1 MYVAGCAP
9 EQVGLARAVGHQ
21 SPGAHVLAQLIHCRQ
36 PVLRHE
42 VHDPCD
48 TDLVDRFGGHRERIG
63 ALLHHCCECGLEL
76 DARTHAYRHDRHTQR
91 RCRSLYLFEL
101 EDIGGVVR
109 IPEKGYARD
118 GWNNLLENLQ
128 PLGTDVRANDGV
140 AGDISSRSGE
150 AWHEPGAYGIAD
162 RDHDDGD
169 RGGGLVSREACGR
182 AEGRN
187 DVHRATN
194 ERRRGLGES
203 LRHSIAIRIVEG
215 DVLAFE
221 VTEIAQP
228 VTEGVP
234 VERVVDNADA
244 RDLPRLL
251 RARRERPRSRRAADK
266 RNEVAALHS
275 ITSSTMESTACGTS
289 MFSARA
295 VCKFMTSSNLVDC
308 STGNSAGFSPLRI
321 LPA

>member
-1 MYVAGCAP
+1 REQPVRNLEAERLCSLEVDDEVEFDRLFHRQVGGGGALQNLLHVAGGP
-9 EQVGLARAVGHQ
+9 PGPVGQAWAGGHQ
-21 SPGAHVLAQLIHCRQ
+21 SSRTPGLAPLLHCRQ

-48 TDLVDRFGGHRERIG
+48 TELVDWFGSHRERIG

-76 DARTHAYRHDRHTQR
+76 DARADAYGDNRHTQR
-91 RCRSLYLFEL
+91 RCRSLYPFEL

-109 IPEKGYARD
+109 IKEKGYAR
-118 GWNNLLENLQ
+118 GGGNSLLANLQ
-128 PLGTDVRANDGV
+128 PLGTDVRAKDGV

-162 RDHDDGD
+162 RDHDDGN
-169 RGGGLVSREACGR
+169 RGSGLLGREARGR
-182 AEGRN
+182 AEGCN
-187 DVHRATN
+187 NVHLATN

-221 VTEIAQP
+221 VTKIAQP

-234 VERVVDNADA
+234 VDRVVDYADA
-244 RDLPRLL
+244 RDLPQLL
-251 RARRERPRSRRAADK
+251 RACRERPRRRAAAK
-266 RNEVAALHS
+266 QKEFAPSYA
-275 ITSSTMESTACGTS
+275 
-289 MFSARA
+289 
-295 VCKFMTSSNLVDC
+295 
-308 STGNSAGFSPLRI
+308 
-321 LPA
+321 

>member
-1 MYVAGCAP
+1 
-9 EQVGLARAVGHQ
+9 
-21 SPGAHVLAQLIHCRQ
+21 Q
-36 PVLRHE
+36 P
-42 VHDPCD
+42 
-48 TDLVDRFGGHRERIG
+48 
-63 ALLHHCCECGLEL
+63 
-76 DARTHAYRHDRHTQR
+76 

-128 PLGTDVRANDGV
+128 PLGTDVRAKDGV

-150 AWHEPGAYGIAD
+150 AWHKAGAHGIAD
-162 RDHDDGD
+162 RDHDDRNRD
-169 RGGGLVSREACGR
+169 GGLLGREACGR
-182 AEGRN
+182 GVGRN

-194 ERRRGLGES
+194 ERRRRLGES
-203 LRHSIAIRIVEG
+203 LRHPIAIRIVEG

-234 VERVVDNADA
+234 VERVIDNADT

-251 RARRERPRSRRAADK
+251 RAGRERPRHHRAAERRD
-266 RNEVAALHS
+266 EVAAFDRADPKPTHYGS
-275 ITSSTMESTACGTS
+275 ISGQG
-289 MFSARA
+289 RA
-295 VCKFMTSSNLVDC
+295 SQQKRPFVS
-308 STGNSAGFSPLRI
+308 GF
-321 LPA
+321 A

>member
-1 MYVAGCAP
+1 
-9 EQVGLARAVGHQ
+9 
-21 SPGAHVLAQLIHCRQ
+21 
-36 PVLRHE
+36 
-42 VHDPCD
+42 
-48 TDLVDRFGGHRERIG
+48 FGGHRERIG
-63 ALLHHCCECGLEL
+63 ALLHHCCEGGLEL
-76 DARTHAYRHDRHTQR
+76 DARAHAYRDDRHTQP

-109 IPEKGYARD
+109 IPEKGHARD
-118 GWNNLLENLQ
+118 GWNGQFEKLQ
-128 PLGTDVRANDGV
+128 PLGTDVRTNDAV

-162 RDHDDGD
+162 RDHDDGN
-169 RGGGLVSREACGR
+169 RGGGLLGRKSCGR
-182 AEGRN
+182 AVGRN

-203 LRHSIAIRIVEG
+203 LGHSVARRIVEG

-234 VERVVDNADA
+234 PGRVINDADA

-251 RARRERPRSRRAADK
+251 RPRRERPRRSCAAEQRD
-266 RNEVAALHS
+266 EIAPLHS
-275 ITSSTMESTACGTS
+275 ITSSAMASTPGGIVRP
-289 MFSARA
+289 SALA
-295 VCKFMTSSNLVDC
+295 VFRLITSSNFVG
-308 STGNSAGFSPLRI
+308 SITG
-321 LPA
+321 